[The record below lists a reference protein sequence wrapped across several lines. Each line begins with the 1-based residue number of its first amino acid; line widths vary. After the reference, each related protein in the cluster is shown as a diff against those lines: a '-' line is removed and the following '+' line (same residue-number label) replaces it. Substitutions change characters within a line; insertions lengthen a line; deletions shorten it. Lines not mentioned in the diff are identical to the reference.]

1 VIRRIAYSV
10 VVVALS
16 CATAYAQSTLGTIL
30 GTVFDASGAVVAG
43 ATVKVTDTDEGTS
56 RTFQTDSKGNY
67 EAVDAKPDHYS
78 VEVSKDGFSTQ
89 VLPGLQL
96 IARQTLRVD
105 ATLQVGARSQ
115 QVSVVADAGVITT
128 ETMTV
133 SSSYNSRMILELPG
147 NYRANGSTSPYA
159 LIQALPG
166 IQPDDSGNLSI
177 QGGIPS
183 QSQFSVDGISTT
195 DVTGNQPRQ
204 SAFPSAE
211 SIAEIKVQNAGAP
224 AEYGT
229 PGDVTTISKSGTNQI
244 HGAAF
249 WYSQNAAL
257 DALEFGQL
265 TKNSKIAND
274 FGFNFGGPVVIP
286 HLYNGHDKTFFFGTY
301 EGFRFPQTDTIQN
314 TVPTQAMVSG
324 DFNAEGV
331 TVINPQT
338 GQPFL
343 NNTIPS
349 GSISPI
355 AQKIISQ
362 FYPLPNVGP
371 GTTVQN
377 NNYVANRPANI
388 SSNQFDI
395 RGDQYINPKMQAFA
409 RFTYK
414 NATQLSPNNLLVP
427 SSDNYEDDRLFV
439 VSFSYTFKPN
449 LLNEFRFGYTTVS
462 FGNSNSFD
470 GKAFWQTLGFQGL
483 ASTDPFF
490 NGLPEI
496 DIAGLTGLT
505 ADRLNGANQ
514 SRTRQFNDNLS
525 WLKGRHTMKFGL
537 DIRTILG
544 YSPLGFIGGD
554 NYGNFEFNNTF
565 SGASFGDFLLGLP
578 AFTGY
583 DNVTHDNY
591 GVSTQYAFYA
601 QDSFRLNPRL
611 TLEYGLRYE
620 YDPAYTDEFGNI
632 GNFDPK
638 PPLSGSTVYPNGW
651 ASDLAPAFLNSFD
664 ACPNPA
670 LSYTANNPTMIN
682 GAPCTPVETAS
693 QAGLPQGLRTTD
705 KTRFMPRFG
714 FAYKPFQNDRTAVRG
729 GIGVYNIMSMGSIYY
744 ALTGTLQSATYTF
757 SNVSSTGTPVFTWP
771 VVGYGSGIGAPQYGT
786 DYFGTAN
793 DIYWKQPLSTQWN
806 LSVDHDLGYQTGL
819 RVSYIGMKTTQLVW
833 APNLNQSN
841 YSTTFYVQQPLSSRP
856 YPNWGTVNDRAIG
869 ATANYESLAIEATHR
884 FSHGMMFDSTYTYGR
899 NLADNQGPN
908 PSSYAG
914 ENAGGRTMNYFS
926 RADEYGNVYADRRHR
941 WITTAIFELPFGH
954 GKRFAGSASGVE
966 NAVVGGWSLSNI
978 FLVESGPWLTPYYD
992 AGGDPSGTGSG
1003 IIGRPQRPDRIGP
1016 WATTNQNASQWIMSS
1031 AFSCP
1036 GPPGVSQAVACLDGQ
1051 TPGTDPAPIGRFGN
1065 SGTAFIEGPGSV
1077 NWNLGL
1083 QKRFNLTERVKMQV
1097 EISFTNVLNHVNLGD
1112 PQMDL
1117 TSPGFGTITAAR
1129 GLSNGQS
1136 DFQGSRAGQFGA
1148 RIEF

>member
-1 VIRRIAYSV
+1 MF
-10 VVVALS
+10 S
-16 CATAYAQSTLGTIL
+16 CAAAYAQSTLGTIL
-30 GTVFDASGAVVAG
+30 GTVSDATGGVVAG
-43 ATVKVTDTDEGTS
+43 ATVKITDTDEGTS

-67 EAVDAKPDHYS
+67 AAVDSKPDRYS
-78 VEVSKDGFSTQ
+78 VEVNKTGFRTE
-89 VLPGLQL
+89 VVPGLL
-96 IARQTLRVD
+96 LTARQTLRVD
-105 ATLQVGARSQ
+105 ATLQVGTRAQ
-115 QVSVVADAGVITT
+115 QVNVVADAGVITT
-128 ETMTV
+128 ETQTI

-166 IQPDDSGNLSI
+166 VQPDDSGDLSI
-177 QGGIPS
+177 QGGLPS

-211 SIAEIKVQNAGAP
+211 SIAEIKVQDAGAP

-229 PGDVTTISKSGTNQI
+229 PGDVTTISKSGTNQL
-244 HGAAF
+244 HGDAF
-249 WYSQNAAL
+249 WYSQNSAL
-257 DALEFGQL
+257 DAVEFGQL
-265 TKNSKIAND
+265 TKNVKIAND
-274 FGFNFGGPVVIP
+274 FGFSAGGPVVIP
-286 HLYNGHDKTFFFGTY
+286 HLYNGHDKTFFFGTF
-301 EGFRFPQTDTIQN
+301 EGFRFPQTATIQN
-314 TVPTQAMVSG
+314 TVPTAAMRSG
-324 DFNAEGV
+324 DFSAEGV

-338 GQPFL
+338 GQAFGSD
-343 NNTIPS
+343 TIPS
-349 GSISPI
+349 TSISPI

-371 GTTVQN
+371 GTVVQN
-377 NNYVANRPANI
+377 NNYVANRPATI

-414 NATQLSPNNLLVP
+414 NANQLSPNNLLVP
-427 SSDNYEDDRLFV
+427 SSSNYEDDRLFV
-439 VSFSYTFKPN
+439 VSYSYTLKPN

-470 GKAFWQTLGFQGL
+470 GLAFWKTLGFQGL
-483 ASTDPFF
+483 LSSNPFF

-496 DIAGLTGLT
+496 DISSLTGLT
-505 ADRLNGANQ
+505 ADRLNGANE

-554 NYGNFEFNNTF
+554 NYGEFQFQNAFTG
-565 SGASFGDFLLGLP
+565 SAFGDFLLGVP
-578 AFTGY
+578 EEIGY

-591 GVSTQYAFYA
+591 GLSKQYAFYA

-632 GNFDPK
+632 GNFDTSPAR
-638 PPLSGSTVYPNGW
+638 SGSVVYPNGS
-651 ASDLAPAFLNSFD
+651 ASNLAPGYLQSFD
-664 ACPNPA
+664 ACPTA
-670 LSYTANNPTMIN
+670 GLSYTANDPATLN
-682 GAPCTPVETAS
+682 GAPCTPVLTAS
-693 QAGLPQGLRTTD
+693 QAGLPEGLRTTD
-705 KTRFMPRFG
+705 RTRFMPRFG
-714 FAYKPFQNDRTAVRG
+714 FAYKPFNNDRTAVRG
-729 GIGVYNIMSMGSIYY
+729 GIGIYNIMSMGSIYY
-744 ALTGTLQSATYTF
+744 ALTGTLQSATSQF
-757 SNVSSTGTPVFTWP
+757 SNISSSGAPILTWP
-771 VVGYGSGIGAPQYGT
+771 VAGQGTVIGAPQYGT

-793 DIYWKQPLSTQWN
+793 DIHWKQPLSTQWN

-833 APNLNQSN
+833 APDLNQSN
-841 YSTTFYVQQPLSSRP
+841 YSTTFYAEQPLSSRP
-856 YPNWGTVNDRAIG
+856 FPNWGVVNDRAIG
-869 ATANYESLAIEATHR
+869 ATANYESVAVEATHR
-884 FSHGMMFDSTYTYGR
+884 FSHGMTFDSTYTYGR

-914 ENAGGRTMNYFS
+914 ENAGGRTMNYLS

-941 WITTAIFELPFGH
+941 WITTGIFELPFGR
-954 GKRFAGSASGVE
+954 GKRLAGSASGVE

-1003 IIGRPQRPDRIGP
+1003 IIGRPQRPDRVGR
-1016 WATTNQNASQWIMSS
+1016 WAPASQSAAQWILAS
-1031 AFSCP
+1031 AFACP
-1036 GPPGVSQAVACLDGQ
+1036 APPGTSPALACLDGQ
-1051 TPGTDPAPIGRFGN
+1051 IPGTDPAPIGRFGN
-1065 SGTAFIEGPGSV
+1065 SGTAFIEGSGSI
-1077 NWNLGL
+1077 NWDLGM
-1083 QKRFNLTERVKMQV
+1083 QKSFNLTERVKLKV
-1097 EISFTNVLNHVNLGD
+1097 ELSFTNVLNHVNLGD

-1117 TSPGFGTITAAR
+1117 TSAGFGTITAAR

-1148 RIEF
+1148 RIDF